1 MRAGRC
7 ILNLVLC
14 LGTAAAA
21 AQTQQVTIEAGDS
34 IPLTTVVPVQQT
46 PVRIT
51 ERTTVYDES
60 ERGMNRAER
69 RAYKARLFA
78 QRIDSL
84 IQSRNY
90 MFFPNSMQGLPGGMI
105 RNIYDEYFFF
115 GLFVDHAE
123 VHLPTERSFTQ
134 HLGMLNFDSM
144 NIRNYQ
150 ASHLQ
155 WGWNVTMNV
164 FDGDVCYTADLEI
177 STITGEAVLT
187 LLTPTVTMRYVG
199 ALWNGRWAGG
209 PPRR

>member
-1 MRAGRC
+1 MRTVRC
-7 ILNLVLC
+7 ILNLLFC
-14 LGTAAAA
+14 LGTAVAA
-21 AQTQQVTIEAGDS
+21 AQTQQVTIQSGDS
-34 IPLTTVVPVQQT
+34 IPLTTVVPVQQS
-46 PVRIT
+46 PVRID
-51 ERTTVYDES
+51 ERTTVYEMD

-69 RAYKARLFA
+69 RAYKAERFA
-78 QRIDSL
+78 QQIDSL

-105 RNIYDEYFFF
+105 RNVYAEYYYF
-115 GLFVDHAE
+115 GLFVDHVE

-155 WGWNVTMNV
+155 WGWNVTMNI
-164 FDGDVCYTADLEI
+164 FDGEVCYTADLEI

-187 LLTPTVTMRYVG
+187 LLTPTITMRYVG
-199 ALWNGRWAGG
+199 ALWNGRWAGET
-209 PPRR
+209 RRR